1 MKKKLLAV
9 ILAIAVSC
17 QSLPVYA
24 GEMADIFSDSGTE
37 MSEEEK
43 VTDDFS
49 DGEAKK
55 NVETTEEMSQ
65 TDPEFISPEE
75 EPAENILKDDQN
87 ENDSSDENSDE
98 NQVSAY
104 SADIELTY
112 GDYKYI
118 VSGQEATVIKYIGS
132 ESTVKLPEKINNY
145 VVNTI
150 GERAFQSCLSLTE
163 IEIPDSV
170 EEIGDSAFQN
180 CGSLTEV
187 TGGRRLKKIGYEAF
201 EYCRKLESITLSSTI
216 KEFSGSLIF
225 DECDCLKTAGPS
237 SGDYNIKIGF
247 TGNIPDMPFANS
259 ELENVVLPEG
269 LTELN
274 TSAFGGCTKLKQV
287 TLPPGLKSISSR
299 AFQSC
304 SSLTEIEIPDSVE
317 EIGDSAFQNCGSL
330 TEVTGG
336 RRLKK
341 IGYEAFEYCRK
352 LDSITLYPTITSIS
366 GFAFDECQFLTIYGY
381 TGTYAETYAS
391 GQNIPFRSLGEYTSK
406 YEEYDY
412 TENLN
417 RWIQDEGTA
426 SAMAYLT
433 RDGNFMNSMLVAQWD
448 DSFIDSVVETMS
460 NMYFRGKDGWKQ
472 IFSGETSQ
480 NQAREVLIALLDS
493 YSGTVLD
500 LSQAETTKK
509 FAKIYLDTFKQGD
522 WAYAVAY
529 GLSNDEIKKLAS
541 VCTEDTLSA
550 FFVDKKYDDLA
561 DYLQNVGHFAGDSKV
576 IKCIKS
582 FSSSKN
588 FAKTLSDGLDFIS
601 DGLSIIKVGTD
612 TIKRYYDIVAL
623 AKADEMYSEMLLY
636 LKNNCEYDPIC
647 EAAKELYGV
656 IHGTYEN
663 QMMYLSN
670 AAFDELSDVALDSM
684 LTSVASALPLG
695 IVIYKSYKYSTGL
708 ANILFNTGD
717 TQKQVDNMR
726 CVAYIGYYL
735 SNWMQYNKKMY
746 QQSKASE
753 KNYYAK
759 RTVFAFYML
768 MKSRTAGEKSVRKYL
783 DMTKKSSKKEYTYSL
798 QVTSTLEA
806 IEKCLKARGV
816 LGKYSNSVISCPV
829 NVEVYDKSGN
839 KILTV
844 YDGKESSGNIGDIYY
859 NVTYHPL
866 DQDYV
871 KIINLPQNNGY
882 TLRCIA
888 TDMGKVDYFVS
899 DISADGTAKRK
910 ETDDIPVFKGSTIA
924 ITNIEEDKPSCKL
937 LDEKG
942 SVKEEYAAKPEKT
955 EYIEATGIK
964 TEIDDVNLKIGEKI
978 LLNAQILP
986 DNVATKNIIWSSA
999 DDAIVKINS
1008 DGVVEG
1014 MTAGETTVR
1023 AAWVENRDLFKE
1035 IKVTVVKEEIP
1046 VTPTVTPIPQLSA
1059 PKLSKLTASNN
1070 SITVTWKKVF
1080 GANGYQVYRKIDAD
1094 KWIFV
1099 KTTKGTSY
1107 KDTKVKAG
1115 YKYTYI
1121 VKAYRTV
1128 NGKKTYSSYNKKGLS
1143 GKLNTTVSLKTKN
1156 NTVSVNW
1163 KKTNGASGYYI
1174 YRATSKR
1181 GKYSKIKTITS
1192 GKTLKYTDKKVK
1204 KGKTYYYKVVPF
1216 RKISGKAVKG
1226 AGSVVK
1232 SIALK
1237 KKRL

>member
-1 MKKKLLAV
+1 M
-9 ILAIAVSC
+9 
-17 QSLPVYA
+17 
-24 GEMADIFSDSGTE
+24 
-37 MSEEEK
+37 
-43 VTDDFS
+43 
-49 DGEAKK
+49 
-55 NVETTEEMSQ
+55 
-65 TDPEFISPEE
+65 
-75 EPAENILKDDQN
+75 
-87 ENDSSDENSDE
+87 
-98 NQVSAY
+98 
-104 SADIELTY
+104 Y
-112 GDYKYI
+112 GRY
-118 VSGQEATVIKYIGS
+118 
-132 ESTVKLPEKINNY
+132 
-145 VVNTI
+145 
-150 GERAFQSCLSLTE
+150 
-163 IEIPDSV
+163 
-170 EEIGDSAFQN
+170 
-180 CGSLTEV
+180 
-187 TGGRRLKKIGYEAF
+187 
-201 EYCRKLESITLSSTI
+201 
-216 KEFSGSLIF
+216 
-225 DECDCLKTAGPS
+225 
-237 SGDYNIKIGF
+237 
-247 TGNIPDMPFANS
+247 
-259 ELENVVLPEG
+259 
-269 LTELN
+269 
-274 TSAFGGCTKLKQV
+274 
-287 TLPPGLKSISSR
+287 
-299 AFQSC
+299 
-304 SSLTEIEIPDSVE
+304 
-317 EIGDSAFQNCGSL
+317 
-330 TEVTGG
+330 
-336 RRLKK
+336 
-341 IGYEAFEYCRK
+341 
-352 LDSITLYPTITSIS
+352 
-366 GFAFDECQFLTIYGY
+366 
-381 TGTYAETYAS
+381 
-391 GQNIPFRSLGEYTSK
+391 
-406 YEEYDY
+406 
-412 TENLN
+412 
-417 RWIQDEGTA
+417 
-426 SAMAYLT
+426 
-433 RDGNFMNSMLVAQWD
+433 
-448 DSFIDSVVETMS
+448 
-460 NMYFRGKDGWKQ
+460 
-472 IFSGETSQ
+472 
-480 NQAREVLIALLDS
+480 
-493 YSGTVLD
+493 
-500 LSQAETTKK
+500 
-509 FAKIYLDTFKQGD
+509 
-522 WAYAVAY
+522 
-529 GLSNDEIKKLAS
+529 S
-541 VCTEDTLSA
+541 VC